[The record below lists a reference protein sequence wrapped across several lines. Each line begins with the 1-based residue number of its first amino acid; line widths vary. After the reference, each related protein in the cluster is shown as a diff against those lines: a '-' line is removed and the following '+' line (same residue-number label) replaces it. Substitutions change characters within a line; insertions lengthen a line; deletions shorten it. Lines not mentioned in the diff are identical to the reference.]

1 MYVNIANTSNLII
14 FIIKMHNTNLCML
27 NQKKLI
33 DKILLYVYKYC

>member
-1 MYVNIANTSNLII
+1 MYVNIANTSNIII

-33 DKILLYVYKYC
+33 DKNKLYVYKYC